1 MSNPIRLLQHDRAS
15 ICFSCVFEA
24 DDDMRSQEVV
34 AYAKATPATLAR
46 VDGVA
51 APSLRMK
58 RGQAIAWGAERSVW
72 QWPLAKVNLPFA
84 SASHS
89 TSTHI
94 VLVIQ

>member
-1 MSNPIRLLQHDRAS
+1 
-15 ICFSCVFEA
+15 
-24 DDDMRSQEVV
+24 MRSQEVV

-51 APSLRMK
+51 ALSRRLWC
-58 RGQAIAWGAERSVW
+58 GQAFAWGAERSVW
-72 QWPLAKVNLPFA
+72 LWPLAKFNLPFA